1 MDAMRYC
8 VASCPTY
15 NSAGTFPTTWPAS
28 GGVTITWAVTLDG
41 TGTASPSI
49 SSSSQDVG
57 YDSSLAFDRLCL
69 PAASAFKVAFSA

>member
-1 MDAMRYC
+1 MRYC

-28 GGVTITWAVTLDG
+28 GGVTITWVATLDG
-41 TGTASPSI
+41 SGVKSASF
-49 SSSSQDVG
+49 SSSQDVG

-69 PAASAFKVAFSA
+69 PAASVFTGAFSA